1 MTVPLPSTAPPT
13 KPSRQ
18 PSRSPLWG
26 WGMWG
31 VVLATCLAVFMLYL
45 RPGFLFTLADQLWA
59 CF

>member
-1 MTVPLPSTAPPT
+1 MTAPLPSTAPPT

-18 PSRSPLWG
+18 PSRSTLWV
-26 WGMWG
+26 WG